1 MFKNMSIKN
10 KISIIVILL
19 IVVLVVTSSIISY
32 NSAYNSVQ
40 LSFLNQI
47 ENINKSLDIKLT
59 DFYSEQEQIANS
71 LTTSDA
77 LIGAIVN
84 DNQDQLI
91 EILTIIEKQSEI
103 CQNVFLST
111 PESNSKV
118 FACPER
124 LKSSYLGIEWSNNVL
139 KENIEKALQGQSY
152 LSGINKSDVTGLI
165 IQVYSAPVKYKG
177 EIIAILAMTIDVG
190 TLSENMVAGISIGTT
205 GYPFIADNMGVV
217 FAHPEK
223 EQIMKLKLNDTSW
236 GKEILNSASNSTLK
250 YNWNGKKKI
259 LSFVKN
265 DKYKY
270 ICASSMY
277 DDDMRASAISIVKI
291 LLLAGAF
298 IIIISGIFIIVFL
311 QKSLKPLD
319 HTVTAANKLAEGD
332 VDVSISHNSNDEI
345 GQMLK
350 AFDKMVQSIKAK
362 AETAAEIAKGN
373 LEVDVQAISNKDV
386 LGNAMVALKQNVT
399 AMVNDV
405 DSLATAAV
413 NGNLSVRANAEQ
425 HQGQFRKIVQGINE
439 TLDGIMGPI
448 NEASDVLEKL
458 ADRDLS
464 IRMHGDYKGDHA
476 KIKTSINTALENL
489 DASIQQV
496 FSGAEQVASASNQIS
511 DGSQQMA
518 QSATEQA
525 GNLEEISSNLQEITS
540 MSLQNTNNAKE
551 AKNMTDNSRES
562 ALKGVESMKRLSV
575 SIDKIKTSS
584 DETSKIVK
592 TIDEIAFQTNLLALN
607 AAVEAA
613 RAGEAG
619 KGFAVVAEE
628 VRNLAI
634 RSAEAAK
641 NTTDLINES
650 VSNAQEGVEH
660 NKEVMENLQIINDQ
674 VIKIGEI
681 MSEVSAGSEQQRG
694 GVEQVNMAIDQMNK
708 ITQQNAANAEE
719 SASASEELS
728 SQAEEMRSL
737 TARFQV
743 SRSASGVHIIAPK
756 SPQPAQSTSNYRTR
770 QTSNGASKSAEDLIP
785 FDDFDSNAND
795 KFILGEF

>member
-1 MFKNMSIKN
+1 MNLKN
-10 KISIIVILL
+10 KSLKNRISFIVLSLILL
-19 IVVLVVTSSIISY
+19 LVTLSSIVAFKTSHQAVKASY
-32 NSAYNSVQ
+32 V
-40 LSFLNQI
+40 NQMQ
-47 ENINKSLDIKLT
+47 NINKTLDKQL
-59 DFYSEQEQIANS
+59 DNFYTEQINIANS
-71 LTTSDA
+71 LTT
-77 LIGAIVN
+77 
-84 DNQDQLI
+84 NQDMITAIINNDTI
-91 EILTIIEKQSEI
+91 EANKVLSIVCDQTNIYEGFFI
-103 CQNVFLST
+103 ST
-111 PESNSKV
+111 PENNTEILYAASKMPHLMGLKWANTGFDDNLNSALNGKQLLSDIGV
-118 FACPER
+118 SPATGRAVQLLTTPI
-124 LKSSYLGIEWSNNVL
+124 KNNGQVIGILGMS
-139 KENIEKALQGQSY
+139 
-152 LSGINKSDVTGLI
+152 
-165 IQVYSAPVKYKG
+165 
-177 EIIAILAMTIDVG
+177 ID
-190 TLSENMVAGISIGTT
+190 IGTFSYST
-205 GYPFIADNMGVV
+205 VKDITIGTNGYAAVLTFEGIV
-217 FAHPEK
+217 FAHPDEK
-223 EQIMKLKLNDTSW
+223 LVMKVDFS
-236 GKEILNSASNSTLK
+236 K
-250 YNWNGKKKI
+250 YDFGKKTIEMPSGSVIEYKFQGEAKIVTTIKNETYKYIAVTTMPKSDIIASAIKIAKI
-259 LSFVKN
+259 LS
-265 DKYKY
+265 
-270 ICASSMY
+270 
-277 DDDMRASAISIVKI
+277 
-291 LLLAGAF
+291 LLG
-298 IIIISGIFIIVFL
+298 IITLIGNGIFIL
-311 QKSLKPLD
+311 LYLNKSLKPLET
-319 HTVTAANKLAEGD
+319 TVNAANKLAEGD
-332 VDVSISHNSNDEI
+332 VDVSISHSSNDEI

-373 LEVDVQAISNKDV
+373 LEVDVQSISDKDV

-405 DSLATAAV
+405 DNLATAAV
-413 NGNLSVRANAEQ
+413 NGNLSVRANADN
-425 HQGQFRKIVQGINE
+425 HQGQFRNIVKGING

-464 IRMHGDYKGDHA
+464 IRMQGDYKGDHA

-562 ALKGVESMKRLSV
+562 ALKGVKSMKRLSV

-641 NTTDLINES
+641 TTTDLINES

-660 NKEVMENLQIINDQ
+660 NKEVMENLQTINDQ

-737 TARFQV
+737 TAKFQV
-743 SRSASGVHIIAPK
+743 SRSSAGVRTIAQ
-756 SPQPAQSTSNYRTR
+756 SSAQPAPAYQSSNTGNS
-770 QTSNGASKSAEDLIP
+770 TSKSAKELIP
-785 FDDFDSNAND
+785 FDDSDNNAND